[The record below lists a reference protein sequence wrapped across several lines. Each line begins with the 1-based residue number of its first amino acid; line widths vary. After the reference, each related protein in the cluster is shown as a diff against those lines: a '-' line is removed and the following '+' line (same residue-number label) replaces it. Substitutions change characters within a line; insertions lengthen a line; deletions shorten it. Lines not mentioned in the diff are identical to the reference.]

1 MGSVLSQVQDNVEK
15 PLAYASKTFNNH
27 EQNYS
32 TVEKELKSIVF
43 SVQNFRSYLYGT
55 KFTIRTDHRPL
66 IWLFNMRNGNQKL
79 MRWKIEL
86 SEYNFDIE
94 YLPGRTNKI
103 ADYLS
108 RIREPFK
115 IKYVTRDVTE
125 TNIFCHCVS
134 KDNRFG
140 KGLALQID
148 EQFASKKY
156 CENNYKDQNMIIQ
169 NFENKTILHL
179 YTKDTYKENANVKQ
193 LKSCLIT
200 LRDYLIK
207 NDLFEIN
214 MPYLSCGLDK
224 LEKPKLIQLLNN
236 IFKDT
241 NIQINIYEL
250 PHNFA
255 NSQEIDNF
263 LKNHSSE
270 SVDSLLNNVED
281 IERELTNLTSDTVH
295 SSPEEPIN
303 GLKFF

>member
-1 MGSVLSQVQDNVEK
+1 MVQTFYTKFFKTYETLYLMPKEKKIIDISNKDYQEAFQKSKELISNLPILSFPDFSKPFILTTDASNYAISSVLSQVQDNVEK

-66 IWLFNMRNGNQKL
+66 IWLYNMRNGNQKV

-115 IKYVTRDVTE
+115 IKYVTGDVTE

-134 KDNRFG
+134 KDNHFS

-214 MPYLSCGLDK
+214 MPYLS
-224 LEKPKLIQLLNN
+224 
-236 IFKDT
+236 
-241 NIQINIYEL
+241 
-250 PHNFA
+250 
-255 NSQEIDNF
+255 
-263 LKNHSSE
+263 
-270 SVDSLLNNVED
+270 
-281 IERELTNLTSDTVH
+281 
-295 SSPEEPIN
+295 
-303 GLKFF
+303 